1 MERCG
6 GVCKPCFPWHHG
18 YKDWTSCMIERALIS
33 TFGQYVCDCERY
45 IREYSGCCAEV
56 DQAVPRVCGCGV
68 DRQARAGQHMS

>member
-1 MERCG
+1 
-6 GVCKPCFPWHHG
+6 
-18 YKDWTSCMIERALIS
+18 MIERALIS